1 MSENQVNGV
10 ASADA
15 LAGSKS
21 AIVQHIHDTHRQE
34 INAHREAMTNSV
46 QWCTNLFLAIAGGL
60 LLLGSS
66 NWRILGPAGLWF
78 GTVSVLV
85 IVSFVVAQLLHSADA
100 INSNARIV
108 VKTDEFMGLFSNSF
122 YLEGTELYPL
132 SWRQW
137 GQSKKAGYYEK
148 FHIGLVV
155 LLAAA
160 LVVFMWLL

>member
-1 MSENQVNGV
+1 MSENHVNGV
-10 ASADA
+10 AGADA
-15 LAGSKS
+15 LAGNKS

-34 INAHREAMTNSV
+34 INAHREAMLNSV
-46 QWCTNLFLAIAGGL
+46 QWCTNVFLAIAGGL

-66 NWRILGPAGLWF
+66 NWRSLGTAGLWF

-108 VKTDEFMGLFSNSF
+108 VKTDEFMGLFSKSF

-148 FHIGLVV
+148 FHIALVV